1 VTPPGPPA
9 KPPPAP
15 PRPGVGGKIAPSNP
29 SATAKAPPPAAPQNP
44 FCASLKEDRVMV
56 AVGAGG
62 VGKTTVAAALA
73 LRAAVDGRSSLVCT
87 IDPAKRLANSLGLK
101 ELGNAESLIPE
112 PRFQAAGLT
121 PKAPLRAM
129 MLDMKQ
135 TWDEL
140 IERLAPPGKREK
152 ILQNR
157 FYQSLSS
164 ALAGSQE
171 YIAMEK
177 LWQLRTQRDYQLIVL
192 DTPPTAHALD
202 FLDAPNRVLDFM
214 DNEAARWLLTPALAA
229 GKVGLK
235 LFNLGSSYV
244 AKTLTKFTGVETL
257 QGLAEFMS
265 SISGM
270 NQDFRERATE
280 VRDLM
285 ADEKTSFV
293 LVTAPGAERLDEVVR
308 FHTLLRQSHMRIAAV
323 VVNRVH
329 LPPTFEA
336 MGSLNRLEPQLRR
349 KMATTVD
356 EVSALAHADAEGIKQ
371 IKKECEGTPL
381 IEVPRFDLDVH
392 DLTSLWKVSRFLC
405 GDEAVARA

>member
-1 VTPPGPPA
+1 VKPV
-9 KPPPAP
+9 PPPSRP
-15 PRPGVGGKIAPSNP
+15 PVGGAGKISPSNP
-29 SATAKAPPPAAPQNP
+29 SAKAAAPSPPQNP
-44 FCASLKEDRVMV
+44 FCAALKEDRVMV

-112 PRFQAAGLT
+112 DRFQLAGLT
-121 PKAPLRAM
+121 PRAPLRAM

-140 IERLAPPGKREK
+140 IEKLAPPGKREK
-152 ILQNR
+152 ILANR

-270 NQDFRERATE
+270 NQDFRERATQ

-285 ADEKTSFV
+285 ADEKTAFV

-308 FHTLLRQSHMRIAAV
+308 FHTLLRQSHMKIAAV

-392 DLTSLWKVSRFLC
+392 DLGSLWKVSRFLC

>member
-1 VTPPGPPA
+1 MVT
-9 KPPPAP
+9 
-15 PRPGVGGKIAPSNP
+15 
-29 SATAKAPPPAAPQNP
+29 
-44 FCASLKEDRVMV
+44 
-56 AVGAGG
+56 VGAGG

-101 ELGNAESLIPE
+101 ELGNAESLIE
-112 PRFQAAGLT
+112 EARLQGAGLQ

-140 IERLAPPGKREK
+140 IEKLAPPGKREK
-152 ILQNR
+152 ILANR

-202 FLDAPNRVLDFM
+202 FLDAPNRVLDFI

-235 LFNLGSSYV
+235 LFNLGTSYV

-257 QGLAEFMS
+257 AGLAEFMS

-270 NQDFRERATE
+270 NQDFRERASQ
-280 VRDLM
+280 VRELLG
-285 ADEKTSFV
+285 DERTSFV
-293 LVTAPGAERLDEVVR
+293 LVTSPVAERLDEVVR
-308 FHTLLRQSHMRIAAV
+308 FHTLLQQNHMRIAAV

-336 MGSLNRLEPQLRR
+336 MGALNRLDPQLRR
-349 KMATTVD
+349 KVAATLD
-356 EVSALAHADAEGIKQ
+356 EVSALAHSDSEGIKA
-371 IKKECEGTPL
+371 IAKECEGTPL

-392 DLTSLWKVSRFLC
+392 DLPSLWKIGRFLC